1 MVPRANIR
9 QRSTARGFT
18 LIELM
23 VAIAILLVL
32 GLITITFLR
41 SAVNMTRTATSRG
54 NIYQTAQTTLRLME
68 KDFSQVLGQSAN
80 TNVVLDDNAFLLVTD
95 PFGRQVV
102 MLRRAWGDELSTM
115 AGYDAGFGHVDQGYS
130 ASFDGRNPGAKTRP
144 SGGNLDVVYMFE
156 PLGPSTRLY
165 RAERAAPPRGTP
177 GLIDLIAGWCAQYRG
192 QRVSAPDDTIPMA
205 ALTDLYGNYVIDGSP
220 AWSLFE
226 MVSDNIAGF
235 GVECWDDWNRT
246 TTWYSGPTGPVT
258 SWSIGQREAEG
269 KYVLPRAIRLN
280 VLVVGEDPLRAET
293 LLAGAM
299 NMGDGSAF
307 VEDTDLF
314 PDVGGAGSF
323 LRINGEVMA
332 YGSRSGQTFGS
343 LVRGALGSRPQ
354 DHAAGSTV
362 LAGEMFQKV
371 IQLPVTR

>member
-1 MVPRANIR
+1 MA
-9 QRSTARGFT
+9 QRPHILQRTRGFT

-54 NIYQTAQTTLRLME
+54 QIYQTAQTTLRLME

-80 TNVVLDDNAFLLVTD
+80 TNVVLDDTAFLLVTD

-115 AGYDAGFGHVDQGYS
+115 AGYDAGFGAPDQGYG
-130 ASFDGRNPGAKTRP
+130 ASFDGRNPSAKTRA
-144 SGGNLDVVYMFE
+144 SGGNLDVVYLFE

-177 GLIDLIAGWCAQYRG
+177 GLIDLIAAWCNDFRG
-192 QRVSAPDDTIPMA
+192 QRAAAPDDTTPMA
-205 ALTDLYGNYVIDGSP
+205 ALTDVNGNYTIDGVP
-220 AWSLFE
+220 AWDLFE
-226 MVSDNIAGF
+226 MVSDDIAGF
-235 GVECWDDWNRT
+235 GVECWDDWDRT
-246 TTWYSGPTGPVT
+246 TTWFSGPSGPVT

-269 KYVLPRAIRLN
+269 KYILPRALRLN
-280 VLVVGEDPLRAET
+280 LLVVGEEPLRAET
-293 LLAGAM
+293 TLAGAM
-299 NMGDGSAF
+299 NTGDGSAF

-323 LRINGEVMA
+323 LRINGEVIA

-343 LVRGALGSRPQ
+343 LVRGALGTRAQ

>member
-1 MVPRANIR
+1 MAHCPNIR
-9 QRSTARGFT
+9 QRNATRGFT

-54 NIYQTAQTTLRLME
+54 QIYQTAQTTLRLME

-80 TNVVLDDNAFLLVTD
+80 TNVVLDDTAFLLVTD

-115 AGYDAGFGHVDQGYS
+115 AGYDAGFGAPDQGYG
-130 ASFDGRNPGAKTRP
+130 ASFDGRNPSAKTRA
-144 SGGNLDVVYMFE
+144 SGGNLDVVYLFE

-177 GLIDLIAGWCAQYRG
+177 GLIDLIASWCNDFRG
-192 QRVSAPDDTIPMA
+192 QRVAAPDDTTPMA
-205 ALTDLYGNYVIDGSP
+205 ALTDVNGNYTIDGAP
-220 AWSLFE
+220 AWDLFE
-226 MVSDNIAGF
+226 MVSDDIAGF
-235 GVECWDDWNRT
+235 GVECWDDWDRT
-246 TTWYSGPTGPVT
+246 TTWFAGPSGPVT

-269 KYVLPRAIRLN
+269 KYILPRALRLN
-280 VLVVGEDPLRAET
+280 LLVVGEEPLRAET
-293 LLAGAM
+293 TLAGAM
-299 NMGDGSAF
+299 NTGDGSAF
-307 VEDTDLF
+307 VEETDLF

-323 LRINGEVMA
+323 VRINGEVMA

-343 LVRGALGSRPQ
+343 LVRGALGTRAQ